1 MNATPLHS
9 SGVTPLADL
18 RRAADRLLDWRFHC
32 WYWGDAIAIDG
43 LMEAHGLSAGA
54 YRDHV
59 IDTLQRW
66 HRSCLPNFDDVLAPG
81 ATIIQLIMDG
91 ELPAAAGDRMIDLL
105 EGLPAVYGAV
115 PALEPHR
122 PAFRNGLCI
131 DAVYHLPATYAQAA
145 RWRGDQRFADKA
157 VRVALDCMRVL
168 RCKAGWAQWFDPAQK
183 RNNEAAWSRGMGWA
197 VLGLLDLMQLVDTP
211 AAEVGDLA
219 AGVMERLAQTQGAD
233 GNWAAVLDHPQADG
247 ETSTAAFFVA
257 AALHPASQGLIAP
270 PRGVLESAT
279 AACRRALSG
288 DGTYTGVT
296 QDVLPAWDIT
306 AYEHAPTGPSPW
318 AQGCAVRAFAA
329 LARVNRPCG
338 TCGADAYR

>member
-1 MNATPLHS
+1 MASMHS
-9 SGVTPLADL
+9 SGVDSLTCL
-18 RRAADRLLDWRFHC
+18 RRAADRLFDWRFHC
-32 WYWGDAIAIDG
+32 WYWGDAIAVDG
-43 LMEAHGLSAGA
+43 LMEAQALGAGA
-54 YRDHV
+54 YRGHV
-59 IDTLQRW
+59 VNVLQRW

-91 ELPAAAGDRMIDLL
+91 ELPAAAGDRIIDLL
-105 EGLPAVYGAV
+105 EGLPAAYGAV

-145 RWRGDQRFADKA
+145 RWKGDKRFADKA

-168 RCKAGWAQWFDPAQK
+168 RCKAGWAQWFDPARK
-183 RNNEAAWSRGMGWA
+183 RNNGAAWTRGMGWA
-197 VLGLLDLMQLVDTP
+197 VLGLLDLMRLVDRTA

-219 AGVMERLAQTQGAD
+219 AGVMERLAQTQAAD
-233 GNWAAVLDHPQADG
+233 GNWAAVLDHPEAET

-257 AALHPASQGLIAP
+257 AALHPAAAELCALP
-270 PRGVLESAT
+270 DMVLERAKG
-279 AACRRALSG
+279 ACRRALSS

-296 QDVLPAWDIT
+296 EDVLPSWDIT
-306 AYEHAPTGPSPW
+306 AYARAPTGPSPW

-329 LARVNRPCG
+329 LARRAPPAVPG
-338 TCGADAYR
+338 